1 MHTKMRIFITMQKL
15 LKNLGGRKLKDK
27 HVNANIKYYSRQQ
40 RKRHKDNEEKQT
52 KERQLQFDVEFL
64 VGG

>member
-1 MHTKMRIFITMQKL
+1 MHTRMIIFITMQKL
-15 LKNLGGRKLKDK
+15 SKNLSGRKLKDK
-27 HVNANIKYYSRQQ
+27 HVNANIKYYTRQQ

-52 KERQLQFDVEFL
+52 KKRQLQFDVEFF

>member
-1 MHTKMRIFITMQKL
+1 MQKL
-15 LKNLGGRKLKDK
+15 FKNLGGRKLKDK

-52 KERQLQFDVEFL
+52 KKRQLQFDVEFL

>member
-15 LKNLGGRKLKDK
+15 FKNLGGRKLKDK
-27 HVNANIKYYSRQQ
+27 HVNSNIKYYSRQQ

>member
-1 MHTKMRIFITMQKL
+1 MHTRMIIFITMQKL
-15 LKNLGGRKLKDK
+15 SKNLSGRKLKDK
-27 HVNANIKYYSRQQ
+27 HVNANIKYYTRQQ

-52 KERQLQFDVEFL
+52 KKRQLQFDVEFL